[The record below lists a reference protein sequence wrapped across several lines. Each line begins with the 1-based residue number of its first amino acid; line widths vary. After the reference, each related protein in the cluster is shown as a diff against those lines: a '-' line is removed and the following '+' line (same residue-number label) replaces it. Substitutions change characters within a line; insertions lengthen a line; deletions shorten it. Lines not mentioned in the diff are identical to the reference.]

1 MAVVLNIEIIVK
13 CFAVTTV
20 DVIAG
25 NPFQSCIAVLLSP
38 NYDDC
43 DSVARSQRACAK
55 IAKQL
60 FF

>member
-43 DSVARSQRACAK
+43 DSVARSQ
-55 IAKQL
+55 
-60 FF
+60 